1 MPFTIHSIAF
11 ESKTFSSHE
20 KARLFEAFCI
30 GMRIDYSLIYPNGN
44 IKDVEFKE
52 KHMTTITELDEKID
66 KLKKQMKFLSEDKN
80 VSDKDRNELRQY
92 YESKLN
98 SHINR
103 RKTLIENIDVTAEV
117 LDPEAK
123 QD

>member
-1 MPFTIHSIAF
+1 
-11 ESKTFSSHE
+11 
-20 KARLFEAFCI
+20 
-30 GMRIDYSLIYPNGN
+30 
-44 IKDVEFKE
+44 
-52 KHMTTITELDEKID
+52 MTTITELDEKID

>member
-1 MPFTIHSIAF
+1 
-11 ESKTFSSHE
+11 
-20 KARLFEAFCI
+20 
-30 GMRIDYSLIYPNGN
+30 
-44 IKDVEFKE
+44 
-52 KHMTTITELDEKID
+52 MTTITELDEKID

-98 SHINR
+98 SYTNR